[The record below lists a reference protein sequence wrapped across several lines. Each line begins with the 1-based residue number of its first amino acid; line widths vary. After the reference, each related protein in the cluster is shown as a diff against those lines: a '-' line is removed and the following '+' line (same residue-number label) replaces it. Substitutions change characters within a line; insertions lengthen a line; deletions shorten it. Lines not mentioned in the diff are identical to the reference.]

1 MAAVLTSP
9 FTAATAS
16 ARHAALGE
24 VLGHPGVWRR
34 GHAPAP
40 SLRTQPT
47 GDARLD
53 ARLPGG
59 GWPRGAL
66 TEILVEHDGLAEL
79 RLLRRRSPPPARRR
93 GDDCALCA
101 LPGSR
106 RRRCRPSRADRCRHR
121 RPPLEPNSAGARCAA
136 VLHWLPEVDT
146 ASCVACNSRP
156 KPGCAGLPL
165 RPAWARHE
173 ATRPLF
179 VSMFRL
185 GKLRGNPQVPWRHG
199 FRPFQRTPAADPQP
213 PPRVLIPSTRSGEAA
228 RRRRKSRVPSKV
240 LRLRRCA
247 PAPRKNGE

>member
-66 TEILVEHDGLAEL
+66 TEILVEHDGLGEMS
-79 RLLRRRSPPPARRR
+79 LLLPAIAALTRARRR
-93 GDDCALCA
+93 VAMIAPPYVPYPPALA
-101 LPGSR
+101 AAGVDLDHLVQIDAAT
-106 RRRCRPSRADRCRHR
+106 ADRHW
-121 RPPLEPNSAGARCAA
+121 SAEQCLRAGCCAA
-136 VLHWLPEVDT
+136 VLHWLPEADYRQLRRLQLAAET
-146 ASCVACNSRP
+146 GDALAF
-156 KPGCAGLPL
+156 LL
-165 RPAWARHE
+165 RPARARHE
-173 ATRPLF
+173 AT
-179 VSMFRL
+179 
-185 GKLRGNPQVPWRHG
+185 
-199 FRPFQRTPAADPQP
+199 PAAL
-213 PPRVLIPSTRSGEAA
+213 RVHVSFSGSESCVEILKCRGGMDSVRSSALPLRIPSLHRAS
-228 RRRRKSRVPSKV
+228 
-240 LRLRRCA
+240 
-247 PAPRKNGE
+247 